1 LLGVAGVG
9 PDSTLADG
17 LYMAPPNNAVV
28 LSVDGN
34 SHDLA
39 LIQRADRILVI
50 RYGRIAQS
58 GRHAE
63 LLRETGLYAFL
74 YARRAGEADSDQEP
88 AVVALG
94 AATRTHR

>member
-1 LLGVAGVG
+1 MAGVG

-74 YARRAGEADSDQEP
+74 YVRRAGEADSDQEP

-94 AATRTHR
+94 AGTRTHR